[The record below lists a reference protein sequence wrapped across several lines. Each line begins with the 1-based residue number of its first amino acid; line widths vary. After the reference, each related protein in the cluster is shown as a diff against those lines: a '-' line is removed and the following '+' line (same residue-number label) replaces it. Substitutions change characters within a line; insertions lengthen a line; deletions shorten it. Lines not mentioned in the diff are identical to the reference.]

1 MNAKINKLRGELAK
15 NKNKISEL
23 QSRNR
28 EIERQITELEN
39 NDILELVHSHDLDIT
54 QLTALIEMMKNQ
66 GRFSGLDMAR
76 PGTPPDAGTE
86 IQRAFQC
93 LPPPG
98 IRWEPYRFRRH
109 QPGDQPAAPPAQC
122 YRPRSLWRQYASGP

>member
-54 QLTALIEMMKNQ
+54 QLTALIEMMKN
-66 GRFSGLDMAR
+66 D
-76 PGTPPDAGTE
+76 
-86 IQRAFQC
+86 
-93 LPPPG
+93 
-98 IRWEPYRFRRH
+98 
-109 QPGDQPAAPPAQC
+109 PAAAL
-122 YRPRSLWRQYASGP
+122 RGEMEEFDHEEN

>member
-54 QLTALIEMMKNQ
+54 QLTALIEMMKNDP
-66 GRFSGLDMAR
+66 S
-76 PGTPPDAGTE
+76 
-86 IQRAFQC
+86 
-93 LPPPG
+93 
-98 IRWEPYRFRRH
+98 
-109 QPGDQPAAPPAQC
+109 AAL
-122 YRPRSLWRQYASGP
+122 RGEMEETDHEEH

>member
-54 QLTALIEMMKNQ
+54 QLTALIEMMKN
-66 GRFSGLDMAR
+66 D
-76 PGTPPDAGTE
+76 
-86 IQRAFQC
+86 
-93 LPPPG
+93 
-98 IRWEPYRFRRH
+98 
-109 QPGDQPAAPPAQC
+109 PAAALRGEMEETPNENV
-122 YRPRSLWRQYASGP
+122 

>member
-1 MNAKINKLRGELAK
+1 MNAKINKLRGELTK

-54 QLTALIEMMKNQ
+54 QLSALIQAMKTDPASVMRGEMEESDHEEN
-66 GRFSGLDMAR
+66 
-76 PGTPPDAGTE
+76 
-86 IQRAFQC
+86 
-93 LPPPG
+93 
-98 IRWEPYRFRRH
+98 
-109 QPGDQPAAPPAQC
+109 
-122 YRPRSLWRQYASGP
+122 

>member
-1 MNAKINKLRGELAK
+1 MNARINKLRGELAK

-54 QLTALIEMMKNQ
+54 QLTALIEMMKN
-66 GRFSGLDMAR
+66 D
-76 PGTPPDAGTE
+76 
-86 IQRAFQC
+86 
-93 LPPPG
+93 
-98 IRWEPYRFRRH
+98 
-109 QPGDQPAAPPAQC
+109 PAAAL
-122 YRPRSLWRQYASGP
+122 RGEMEETDHEEH

>member
-54 QLTALIEMMKNQ
+54 KLTALIEMMKN
-66 GRFSGLDMAR
+66 D
-76 PGTPPDAGTE
+76 
-86 IQRAFQC
+86 
-93 LPPPG
+93 
-98 IRWEPYRFRRH
+98 
-109 QPGDQPAAPPAQC
+109 PAAAL
-122 YRPRSLWRQYASGP
+122 RGEMEESDHEEN

>member
-1 MNAKINKLRGELAK
+1 MNAKINKLREELSK

-54 QLTALIEMMKNQ
+54 QLTALIEMMKN
-66 GRFSGLDMAR
+66 D
-76 PGTPPDAGTE
+76 
-86 IQRAFQC
+86 
-93 LPPPG
+93 
-98 IRWEPYRFRRH
+98 
-109 QPGDQPAAPPAQC
+109 PAAAL
-122 YRPRSLWRQYASGP
+122 RGETEESDHEEN